1 MPYFPLLAI
10 QCFPTAWHFLNSFP
24 EKWEL
29 YFQILARILTV
40 HFSITSSNMS
50 PSYPPLHLTSDLFL
64 RYLQPQHFQG
74 LGCTSRMIF
83 SLYSGPAR
91 ILGESL
97 MEVALPC
104 SEGHWWH
111 TCTDLLSPGEL
122 VMQSV
127 AAGQLVWAWVFNL
140 VCSSL
145 GSHLRTQIFCYK
157 LYLQVAFKT
166 CPVHPLLTHF
176 EHWVSAPRLLHFQYC
191 HCITNHCQR
200 IKQPL
205 TKATFFFFK
214 PPLEALLQNRFHE
227 FLSNALH
234 HSSRLTIPGTAFGE
248 SAQLHSAHYI
258 VFLAAKIV
266 LESYN

>member
-1 MPYFPLLAI
+1 
-10 QCFPTAWHFLNSFP
+10 
-24 EKWEL
+24 
-29 YFQILARILTV
+29 
-40 HFSITSSNMS
+40 MS
-50 PSYPPLHLTSDLFL
+50 RSCPPLPLTSDLFL

-74 LGCTSRMIF
+74 FGGTSRMRF
-83 SLYSGPAR
+83 SLYSGPAQV
-91 ILGESL
+91 LGESITE
-97 MEVALPC
+97 MALPC

-111 TCTDLLSPGEL
+111 TCTDLHSSGEL

-127 AAGQLVWAWVFNL
+127 AAGQLVWAWVLNL

-145 GSHLRTQIFCYK
+145 GGHLRSQIFCCK

-166 CPVHPLLTHF
+166 CPVHLLTDF
-176 EHWVSAPRLLHFQYC
+176 EHWVLAPWLLHFQYC

-205 TKATFFFFK
+205 TKATCFFK
-214 PPLEALLQNRFHE
+214 PPLEALLQNRFDE

-234 HSSRLTIPGTAFGE
+234 HSARLTVPGTAFGE
-248 SAQLHSAHYI
+248 SAQLHSEHYI